1 MKIKKLWSLDS
12 IGINWI
18 QSYWCDS
25 IKTCESEKQID
36 GASSWLRAACL
47 HICPP
52 KTTMIMRRCPSEVSV
67 EASDMGNPECFA
79 HWVLLI
85 NFCFSTPGN
94 EFQIKLKVS
103 WNHDEN
109 KVWSVVWAWLEKSS
123 QFLRSVDIRQLVV
136 RSCGLSPGLSDTQH
150 ATVFVGYDHHNLDRS
165 EVWHLLKLKFV

>member
-1 MKIKKLWSLDS
+1 MKSRFDWNQLDTKLLMWFDK
-12 IGINWI
+12 NMWK
-18 QSYWCDS
+18 W
-25 IKTCESEKQID
+25 KTNRWHIFMAE
-36 GASSWLRAACL
+36 GCL
-47 HICPP
+47 PAHLST

-103 WNHDEN
+103 WNHDEI

-165 EVWHLLKLKFV
+165 EVWHLLKLTFV